1 MEPRPAYLKRT
12 TSFGLECCKP
22 VCLFSEGLKAFRPG
36 LSGDGLSIE
45 VVSHPHPAGHC
56 GGTVVEVVHG
66 WSFGDVAETDRAYD
80 EGEVDRLS
88 WLENGVRGFDAEI
101 RRRCTV
107 RHRPIDK
114 LVRTTFQISNYA
126 VVASLLLLFPISQL
140 RHTLSPCQK
149 EGLKSRSSH
158 LAPSF
163 FAVDNRHTCNNSSCW
178 RLVQLRHQES

>member
-88 WLENGVRGFDAEI
+88 WLENGVRGFDAEFEDVALCDTG
-101 RRRCTV
+101 RS
-107 RHRPIDK
+107 
-114 LVRTTFQISNYA
+114 IS
-126 VVASLLLLFPISQL
+126 LFGP
-140 RHTLSPCQK
+140 H
-149 EGLKSRSSH
+149 SRSATMQLLHRCCCCSQ
-158 LAPSF
+158 S
-163 FAVDNRHTCNNSSCW
+163 RNSGTHCL
-178 RLVQLRHQES
+178 LVKRKD